1 MSVDCLDGPYRQP
14 TVADELEG
22 FLHSLLYHS
31 LRFLRHNVNPVW
43 PLVQG
48 YFDQQNV
55 VGKKLAAPLHK
66 RTCVQHLGSLVDL
79 DSSDPIVFKRPND
92 SPHALNKIFAKLF
105 KMFHARYV
113 VLAYNRKL
121 EVLKKQLEAQL
132 QREAATDEASR
143 ASPTPYH
150 GECDGE
156 GVYSDRFDVL
166 QMEEKEDNDEGPE
179 SKRRDIEH
187 VEEEEQVD
195 AKRSDEIRAQI
206 EMLQRPT
213 EEQNGLAKE
222 CDEHQAFI
230 KILTENI
237 GSRDWDKVDR
247 IADDRLGYYV
257 QSPPNRLAR
266 TDPIDAPSTNKREV
280 FRMVLSTNNDTV
292 DV

>member
-1 MSVDCLDGPYRQP
+1 M
-14 TVADELEG
+14 
-22 FLHSLLYHS
+22 
-31 LRFLRHNVNPVW
+31 
-43 PLVQG
+43 
-48 YFDQQNV
+48 
-55 VGKKLAAPLHK
+55 
-66 RTCVQHLGSLVDL
+66 DL

-166 QMEEKEDNDEGPE
+166 QMEEEEDNDEGPE

-187 VEEEEQVD
+187 VDEEEQVD

-213 EEQNGLAKE
+213 VDQERLAKK

-237 GSRDWDKVDR
+237 GSPRDWDKVDR
-247 IADDRLGYYV
+247 IADDRLKHYV
-257 QSPPNRLAR
+257 QSQPNLAR
-266 TDPIDAPSTNKREV
+266 TDPVDTPSTNKREV
-280 FRMVLSTNNDTV
+280 FRMVLSTNHDTV